1 MADTIVNTPQPQ
13 VQSDN
18 SGWIVAVIILLV
30 VIIVGG
36 YYFLHHRTYI
46 ATTTPSTTVQV
57 NLPAGSGSTGS
68 SGSTQ

>member
-13 VQSDN
+13 QQSDN

-36 YYFLHHRTYI
+36 YYFIHHRTYI
-46 ATTTPSTTVQV
+46 ATPTPSTTVQV
-57 NLPAGSGSTGS
+57 NLPAGPSSTG